1 MVSSAA
7 IALSIVAAFLAAAI
21 GLALYGVRNVRMDP
35 QEYIVG
41 GRSFGTVFLWVL
53 MAGEIYTSFTFL
65 GAAGWA
71 YGLGAPAYYIL
82 AYGACAYVLGY
93 FLLPAIW
100 RVGKERSLLTS
111 PDFFADRYGSS
122 ALGVA
127 AGLIQFVA
135 LVPYVTLQLSGLQ
148 LLLRIAGYDTFDAT
162 VAVGAAFLL
171 IAFFVLTAGLRG
183 TAWASVVKDVLV
195 LGAVA
200 FAGVAIPIHFFGS
213 WSATIDQVLRTHPH
227 VLTLAAGSAAHG
239 TIWYVSTVVLTSLGF
254 FTSPQGMSSA
264 YSARSEQALRRNAML
279 LPFYQVALLLMF
291 FAGLAALLIVPGLK
305 GSAVDQSFL
314 LVVQRYYPPW
324 IMGFVAAAGSLA
336 ALIPASALL
345 LAAASIFSKNV
356 LGPFGIATG
365 DRARLL
371 ATRVLVVAVAL
382 LALWFWLAEQKT
394 LVELILIYYSAITQF
409 VPGVCAA
416 FLWRRATAWGV
427 FAGIAGGVGVAI
439 VLTIRGV
446 SPWGL
451 NAGFA
456 ALCVNLALLLAV
468 SLMTPARTPE
478 RAASSAA
485 AVN

>member
-1 MVSSAA
+1 MVAGAA
-7 IALSIVAAFLAAAI
+7 TALSIVAFFFAVSI
-21 GLALYGVRNVRMDP
+21 GLALYGIRNIRMDP
-35 QEYIVG
+35 QQYIVG

-82 AYGACAYVLGY
+82 AYGACAYVFGY

-100 RVGKERSLLTS
+100 RVGKDRSLLTS
-111 PDFFADRYGSS
+111 PDFFADRYGSN

-127 AGLIQFVA
+127 VGIIQFVA

-148 LLLRIAGYDTFDAT
+148 LLLRIAGYGTFNT
-162 VAVGAAFLL
+162 TIAVSAAFLL
-171 IAFFVLTAGLRG
+171 IALFVLTAGLRG
-183 TAWASVVKDVLV
+183 TAWASVVKDALV
-195 LGAVA
+195 LGAVT

-213 WSATIDQVLRTHPH
+213 WSATIDQVLRVHPRA
-227 VLTLAAGSAAHG
+227 LILATGMAPHG
-239 TIWYVSTVVLTSLGF
+239 TVWYVSTVLLTSLGF
-254 FTSPQGMSSA
+254 FISPVGMNGA
-264 YSARSEQALRRNAML
+264 YSARSEQSLRRNAML
-279 LPFYQVALLLMF
+279 LPLYQVALLMMF

-305 GSAVDQSFL
+305 GAAVDQSFL

-324 IMGFVAAAGSLA
+324 VMGFVAAAGSLA

-345 LAAASIFSKNV
+345 LAAASVFSKNV
-356 LGPFGIATG
+356 LGPFGIATA

-371 ATRVLVVAVAL
+371 ATRVLVIVVAL
-382 LALWFWLAEQKT
+382 LALWFWIAERKT
-394 LVELILIYYSAITQF
+394 LVELILIYYSAISQF

-416 FLWRRATAWGV
+416 FLWPRATAWGV
-427 FAGIAGGVGVAI
+427 FAGIACGVGIAVA
-439 VLTIRGV
+439 LTISGV
-446 SPWGL
+446 TPWGL

-456 ALCVNLALLLAV
+456 ALCINVAVLVAV

-478 RAASSAA
+478 RAASSAP